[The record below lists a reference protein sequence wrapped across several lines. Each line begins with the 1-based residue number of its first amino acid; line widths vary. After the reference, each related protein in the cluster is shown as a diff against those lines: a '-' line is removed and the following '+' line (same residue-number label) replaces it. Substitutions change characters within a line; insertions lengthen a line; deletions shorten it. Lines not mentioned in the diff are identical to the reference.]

1 MTKDYPILETIFS
14 SCPICKKGAVQ
25 KIKKSGKLTSTTEIL
40 CNNCN
45 AKFIEKDI
53 KKYPERCFQLDLSKS
68 DYTSPYDKE
77 LLRESE
83 WKRGIPDIDYCIKT
97 NALPIANIVGLNI
110 ILEPNE
116 VTHWYDNA
124 KLMEER
130 AVRDTYGGAF
140 RVTKGVY
147 VGGHRGQSHG
157 ELKTIDVG
165 SILLTNKRLVFNGR
179 LKNIIYDLNKI
190 ISVEQYKDAVE
201 IGSSTKK
208 KVQVFIVDDPK
219 KLAAYLK
226 IAIKNYGQT
235 PAIATTDVVIEDEEE
250 SMSINEEKYSPPQIN
265 SFDVTSKINF
275 LECLRNEDIL
285 AQEEFEVLYER
296 IINKYSIEDKSKHQ
310 TQSKAPVQ
318 EHKLEKET
326 NELGIATESNY
337 QEDAG
342 HYTGSEESE
351 NRFCREC
358 GNKISLIKEGMYNNS
373 YVKVYRCTEC
383 KKVFYKKE
391 GP

>member
-1 MTKDYPILETIFS
+1 MTKDYPILETIFA

-25 KIKKSGKLTSTTEIL
+25 KIKKSGKLSTTTEIL
-40 CNNCN
+40 CNTCN

-68 DYTSPYDKE
+68 DYTSPYNKE

-83 WKRGIPDIDYCIKT
+83 WKRGISDLDYCIKT
-97 NALPIANIVGLNI
+97 NALPVANIVVLNI
-110 ILEPNE
+110 ILESNE

-130 AVRDTYGGAF
+130 AVRDTYGGAV

-157 ELKTIDVG
+157 ELKTTDVG

-208 KVQVFIVDDPK
+208 KVQVYLVDDPK

-226 IAIKNYGQT
+226 IAIKNYNKT

-250 SMSINEEKYSPPQIN
+250 SMSINEENYSPSQIN

-275 LECLRNEDIL
+275 LALLRNEDIL
-285 AQEEFEVLYER
+285 GQEEFEVLYER
-296 IINKYSIEDKSKHQ
+296 IINKYDLDEKSKHQ
-310 TQSKAPVQ
+310 SQSITSPP
-318 EHKLEKET
+318 EYKLDKET
-326 NELGIATESNY
+326 NESGIVTESNY
-337 QEDAG
+337 EEDARHDTEYG
-342 HYTGSEESE
+342 GPG
-351 NRFCREC
+351 NIFCREC
-358 GNKISLIKEGMYNNS
+358 GNKISLIKEGIYDNS
-373 YVKVYRCTEC
+373 YVKVYRCTGC

-391 GP
+391 AP

>member
-1 MTKDYPILETIFS
+1 MTKADSVLEMLFT
-14 SCPICKKGAVQ
+14 SCPICKRGAVQ
-25 KIKKSGKLTSTTEIL
+25 KIKKSGKLSTTTEIF

-77 LLRESE
+77 VLRESE
-83 WKRGIPDIDYCIKT
+83 WKRGISDIDYCIKT
-97 NALPIANIVGLNI
+97 NALPVANIVGLNI

-130 AVRDTYGGAF
+130 SVRDTYGGAV
-140 RVTKGVY
+140 RVMKGVY

-208 KVQVFIVDDPK
+208 KVQVYVVDDPK
-219 KLAAYLK
+219 KLAAYLR
-226 IAIKNYGQT
+226 IAIQNYGQT
-235 PAIATTDVVIEDEEE
+235 PVIATAEVVIEDDEEE
-250 SMSINEEKYSPPQIN
+250 NMPINGEDYTSHVN

-285 AQEEFEVLYER
+285 GQEEFEVLYER
-296 IINKYSIEDKSKHQ
+296 IINKYGFDEKSKHHSQ
-310 TQSKAPVQ
+310 NKAPVQ
-318 EHKLEKET
+318 EHKLEQGT
-326 NELGIATESNY
+326 NESGIATESNY
-337 QEDAG
+337 QEDEG
-342 HYTGSEESE
+342 DYTGYEESE

-373 YVKVYRCTEC
+373 YVKVYRCTSC
-383 KKVFYKKE
+383 KKVYYQKA
-391 GP
+391 GS